1 MRFYDKN
8 GYVNI
13 DVDEPGEGI
22 YITNGQAIPVTWK
35 KHTPWGPTY
44 YYDSNGNEITLNTG
58 KTWVCIVQDTY
69 REQTAVTDS
78 DGFTPP
84 MGQNQIAISAAEAA
98 DTEY

>member
-1 MRFYDKN
+1 MIIEFQPPC
-8 GYVNI
+8 YVN
-13 DVDEPGEGI
+13 GF
-22 YITNGQAIPVTWK
+22 K
-35 KHTPWGPTY
+35 
-44 YYDSNGNEITLNTG
+44 LNTG